1 MSSECLFCRIVAGE
15 LPSTV
20 VHETETTFAFR
31 DLHPQ
36 AGTHVLIVPRAHYRD
51 AVDLAK
57 NQPELLGDLTLA
69 AGQIAERD
77 GLAEPGYRLVFNT
90 GAHAGQTVFHVHLH
104 LLGGEQLGLFGRP

>member
-15 LPSTV
+15 LPSTA

-36 AGTHVLIVPRAHYRD
+36 APTHILIVPRAHYTD

-57 NQPELLGDLTLA
+57 NEPALLGDLTLA
-69 AGQIAERD
+69 AGAVAEAE
-77 GLAEPGYRLVFNT
+77 GLAESGYRLVFNT
-90 GAHAGQTVFHVHLH
+90 GADAGQTVFHVHLH
-104 LLGGEQLGLFGRP
+104 LLGGAQLGHFGTP

>member
-1 MSSECLFCRIVAGE
+1 MSSECLFCRIIAGE

-36 AGTHVLIVPRAHYRD
+36 AATHILIVPRAHYTD

-57 NQPELLGDLTLA
+57 GQPELLTDLTLA
-69 AGQIAERD
+69 AGRIAEQE
-77 GLAEPGYRLVFNT
+77 GLAEPGYRLVLNT
-90 GAHAGQTVFHVHLH
+90 GRDAGQTVFHVHMH
-104 LLGGEQLGLFGRP
+104 LLGGEQLGHFGAP